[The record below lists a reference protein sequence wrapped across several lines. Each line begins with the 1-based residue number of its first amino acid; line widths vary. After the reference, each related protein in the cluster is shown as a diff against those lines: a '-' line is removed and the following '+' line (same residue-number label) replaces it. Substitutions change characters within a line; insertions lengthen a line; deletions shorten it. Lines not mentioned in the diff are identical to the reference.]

1 MRSALRPVAALV
13 SVAVLLTACGNGS
26 RPVVTGVTTNTAVTS
41 SRGSPTASACTDTP
55 TGGISTV
62 MIDWIDFVR
71 LEGIEYVADLQGRVP
86 AVPARRLGPLVGRV
100 ECQLSGLRF
109 SQPPGPAVDGDAAF
123 LPVGTEVHAIAGI
136 EPRCRV
142 AAKVDGSVRVYLA
155 HGEVNGVSRPV
166 PCATAT

>member
-1 MRSALRPVAALV
+1 VRTTLRGVAALV

-26 RPVVTGVTTNTAVTS
+26 RPVVTGVVTDTVVAS
-41 SRGSPTASACTDTP
+41 SRGSQAASACTDTP
-55 TGGISTV
+55 TGGTSTV

-71 LEGIEYVADLQGRVP
+71 LDGIEYIADLEGRAPDVP
-86 AVPARRLGPLVGRV
+86 ATRLGPVVGRV
-100 ECQLSGLRF
+100 TCQLSVLRF

-123 LPVGTEVHAIAGI
+123 LPVGTEVHAIPGVA
-136 EPRCRV
+136 PTCRV

-166 PCATAT
+166 TCATAS